1 MRKKSPPRFP
11 QLLKKAWSLSLAGL
25 CALAT
30 SCGREAVLADPST
43 PEPTPEPVVVEK
55 TVIDFGDATP
65 ADVTRALNT
74 AMADTVER
82 VLPSVVVIR
91 TEATQYLTDGYGRLL
106 RRAERPVGQGSG
118 VIIDSRGYVL
128 TNNHVLQGGQR
139 IEVVLNDETVY
150 EAELVGRNEQTDI
163 AVLRIQPEDDI
174 EFPAVSLG
182 DSDAIRVGEMV
193 MAIGSP
199 FSLSSTVT
207 HGVISQKGRAEANLP
222 IIDFIQTS
230 AAINPGNSG
239 GALIDME
246 GNLIG
251 INTMIRTGGPTSRGS
266 IGIGFA
272 IPSNQALRAAQ
283 LIMEGTSPEE
293 LPWLGVMMQNTRYGV
308 LFSRIIPDSPADE
321 AGLEAGDLLLGVN
334 ERSIRTGQELSSMVR
349 LGNPGDRYMLEIM
362 RGRKRLNVAVT
373 TRLMENLPEMR

>member
-1 MRKKSPPRFP
+1 MI
-11 QLLKKAWSLSLAGL
+11 G
-25 CALAT
+25 
-30 SCGREAVLADPST
+30 CGREAGLADTAP
-43 PEPTPEPVVVEK
+43 PEPEPESEPVVVEK
-55 TVIDFGDATP
+55 TVIDFGDAKPT
-65 ADVTRALNT
+65 DVARALNT
-74 AMADTVER
+74 AMADTVEQ

-91 TEATQYLTDGYGRLL
+91 TEATQYITDWYGRLL

-118 VIIDSRGYVL
+118 VIIDPRGYVL

-163 AVLRIQPEDDI
+163 AVLRIQDAEDID
-174 EFPAVSLG
+174 FPAITIG

-199 FSLSSTVT
+199 YSLSSTVT
-207 HGVISQKGRAEANLP
+207 HGLISQKGRAEANLP
-222 IIDFIQTS
+222 IVDFIQTS
-230 AAINPGNSG
+230 APINPGNSG

-246 GNLIG
+246 GRLIG
-251 INTMIRTGGPTSRGS
+251 INTMIRTGGPSSRGS

-272 IPSNQALRAAQ
+272 IPSKQALRAAQ

-308 LFSRIIPDSPADE
+308 LFSRIIPDSPAEE
-321 AGLEAGDLLLGVN
+321 AGLKAGDLLLAVN
-334 ERSIRTGQELSSMVR
+334 ERSIRTGQELSSMIR
-349 LGNPGDRYMLEIM
+349 LGNPGDRYMLEVL
-362 RGRKRLNVAVT
+362 RGQKRINLAVT
-373 TRLMENLPEMR
+373 TQLMDNLDALQ

>member
-1 MRKKSPPRFP
+1 MEAPLQPLISFFKVASVSILLFGCGKQTVAAPAAPSPSK
-11 QLLKKAWSLSLAGL
+11 L
-25 CALAT
+25 
-30 SCGREAVLADPST
+30 EPSR
-43 PEPTPEPVVVEK
+43 PVIEQ
-55 TVIDFGDATP
+55 TVIDINEASP
-65 ADVTRALNT
+65 ADVMRAINT
-74 AMADTVER
+74 AMADTVEQ

-91 TEATQYLTDGYGRLL
+91 TEATQYITDWYGRLL
-106 RRAERPVGQGSG
+106 RKAERPVGQGSG
-118 VIIDSRGYVL
+118 VIIDPRGYVL

-139 IEVVLNDETVY
+139 IEVVLNDETAY

-163 AVLRIQPEDDI
+163 AVLKIKSEAPTT
-174 EFPAVSLG
+174 FPAIRIG
-182 DSDAIRVGEMV
+182 DSDKIRVGEMV

-207 HGVISQKGRAEANLP
+207 NGLISQKGRAEENLP
-222 IIDFIQTS
+222 IVDFIQTS
-230 AAINPGNSG
+230 APINPGNSG

-251 INTMIRTGGPTSRGS
+251 INTMIRTGSPTHRGS

-308 LFSRIIPDSPADE
+308 LFSRIINDSPAEE
-321 AGLEAGDLLLGVN
+321 AGLKAGDLLISVN
-334 ERSIRTGQELSSMVR
+334 ERSIRTGEDLSSLVR
-349 LGNPGDRYMLEIM
+349 LSDPGDRLMLEVL
-362 RGRKRLNVAVT
+362 RGNKAISLAVT
-373 TRLMENLPEMR
+373 TRLMDMDELSFP